1 VSDAAETLGARVDHP
16 GQSPRL
22 LSIFAAGKLHA
33 YGYAFAVVY
42 AVLMLRLYI
51 NGAWLVD
58 GKGVPVY
65 TDFTCAWVAGLQA
78 LHGEIASL
86 YDPAKFLKIQAALA
100 VSKTSFYLTWPYP
113 PTFFLILAPFALL
126 PYVAAFFTWN
136 ILTLLGC
143 IAAVYCIVR
152 RLPAIALVLASPFS
166 AWNFFGGQNGF
177 LTASFLGTA
186 LLLLERRPVLAGVFI
201 GCLTYKPHFGILLPV
216 ALVASRQWRAFVS
229 AVATAAV
236 LSGASIAAF
245 GTAVWD
251 AFPQELIAHT
261 NGILLSDPGTDPR
274 DYWGHLQTVY
284 GVVRYLGGGTV
295 LAWLAQG
302 ITTFTLVVIVWLVW
316 RSPVRYALKA
326 ATLSAAV
333 LIATPYA
340 YAYDMAVIAIPVA
353 FLASDQIG
361 GKLLRGEQTIMIAL
375 FGASL
380 LIFLTLGKT
389 PLGPLI
395 TLTLLGVILR
405 RTFYNG
411 RDAAVSDKGAS
422 GQLRR
427 WLHNLALLRVVAD
440 RSRIPISGE

>member
-1 VSDAAETLGARVDHP
+1 MSDAAETLGTRVDHSS
-16 GQSPRL
+16 QSPRL
-22 LSIFAAGKLHA
+22 LSVFAAGKLHG

-78 LHGEIASL
+78 LHGKIASL
-86 YDPAKFLKIQAALA
+86 YDPAEFLKIQAALA

-113 PTFFLILAPFALL
+113 PTYFLILAPFAML
-126 PYVAAFFTWN
+126 PYVAAFFAWN

-143 IAAVYCIVR
+143 IAAVYFIVR

-177 LTASFLGTA
+177 LTASLLGAA
-186 LLLLERRPVLAGVFI
+186 LLFLERRPVLAGVFI

-216 ALVASRQWRAFVS
+216 ALAASRQWSAFAS
-229 AVATAAV
+229 AAATAAV

-251 AFPQELIAHT
+251 AFPQEFAAHT
-261 NGILLSDPGTDPR
+261 NGILLSEPRTDPR
-274 DYWGHLQTVY
+274 DYWGHIQTVY
-284 GVVRYLGGGTV
+284 GVVRYLGGGAA

-302 ITTFTLVVIVWLVW
+302 ITTFALAVIVWLVW
-316 RSPVRYALKA
+316 RSPARYALKA
-326 ATLSAAV
+326 ATLSAAA

-340 YAYDMAVIAIPVA
+340 YAYDMAAMAIPVA

-361 GKLLRGEQTIMIAL
+361 EKLLRGEQTVMVAL

-380 LIFLTLGKT
+380 PVFLTLGKT

-395 TLTLLGVILR
+395 TLTLLCLILR
-405 RTFYNG
+405 R
-411 RDAAVSDKGAS
+411 VLWS
-422 GQLRR
+422 
-427 WLHNLALLRVVAD
+427 V
-440 RSRIPISGE
+440 PISAKPSVTSPPSGRVRKEVAPRSALDGID